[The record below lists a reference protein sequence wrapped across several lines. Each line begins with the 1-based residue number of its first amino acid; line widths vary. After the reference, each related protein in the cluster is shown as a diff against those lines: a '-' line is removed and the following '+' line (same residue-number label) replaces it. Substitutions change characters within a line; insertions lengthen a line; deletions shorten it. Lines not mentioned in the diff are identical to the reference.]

1 MQKLFDGIRI
11 IDFTN
16 NVAGPSCTA
25 LFADFGADVIKIEKP
40 SGDDNRRFAPFIEG
54 ESISAMW
61 LNRGKKS
68 IILDMKKPEGVEI
81 AKELVRPADII
92 VESFR
97 PGMMKKWGL
106 DYNSIVKINPNVI
119 MCSLT
124 GYGQTGP
131 DSAKPGYDMIAQA
144 ISGYMYMSGS
154 PHDAPTKIGPA
165 IGDWV
170 GGLNAFGYISA
181 ALYYRQK
188 TGEGQ
193 YIDISLIEGL
203 IGVNEYCEPAFNGI
217 PPMRCG
223 NHMVYIAPYGVFTGN
238 DGEIVIAATSEKLW
252 AQLCELMEQPDL
264 LSDPRFVNAGERAK
278 HKEIL
283 IPIIE
288 DWLKSFPTVEEPFR
302 LLEENGIACCKVNA
316 MTDILA
322 NKQLQ
327 ARGIFVDLKTKALSS
342 GKIVARGIG
351 PKLSK
356 TPGEVITTPALGEHT
371 KEILKEVLGCDDE
384 QVNALKD
391 AGAID
396 VYSKEETG

>member
-1 MQKLFDGIRI
+1 MKKLFDGIRLV
-11 IDFTN
+11 DFTN

-25 LFADFGADVIKIEKP
+25 LFADFGADVVKIEKP
-40 SGDDNRRFAPFIEG
+40 SGDDNRRFSPFIEG
-54 ESISAMW
+54 ESVPAMW

-68 IILDMKKPEGVEI
+68 IILNMKDPAGVEI
-81 AKELVRPADII
+81 AKELVRTADVV

-106 DYNSIVKINPNVI
+106 DYDNIVKTNPNVV

-131 DSAKPGYDMIAQA
+131 DSEKPGYDMIAQA
-144 ISGYMYMSGS
+144 MSGYMYMSGL
-154 PHDAPTKIGPA
+154 PEGTPTKIGPA

-181 ALYYRQK
+181 ALYYRRK

-217 PPMRCG
+217 PPVRCG
-223 NHMVYIAPYGVFTGN
+223 NHMVYIAPYGVFEGS

-252 AQLCELMEQPDL
+252 AQLCALMGRPEL

-288 DWLKSFPTVEEPFR
+288 GWLKSFQTIEEPFR
-302 LLEENGIACCKVNA
+302 LLEEGGVACCKVNA
-316 MTDILA
+316 MTDIL
-322 NKQLQ
+322 NNRQLQ
-327 ARGIFVDLKTKALSS
+327 ARGLFTDLKTNALSS
-342 GKIVARGIG
+342 GKIVARGVG

-356 TPGEVITTPALGEHT
+356 TPGEVVFTPALGEHT
-371 KEILKEVLGCDDE
+371 GEVLREVLEYDDE
-384 QVNALKD
+384 KANALRD
-391 AGAID
+391 AGIVG
-396 VYSKEETG
+396 VYSKEKA